1 MKYKNLALAFAI
13 ATVSLPALNNVAQ
26 AETPAPAVA
35 PAATPAPAPA
45 PEIAGQE
52 TEIDLFR
59 SSLRMDKW
67 QFVRQAMALNGEDE
81 KKFLSQYNKYEADLK
96 KLNDKRI
103 AIIKDYAAN
112 FQNMNDK
119 KAGELV
125 KRSFEFRNQRNA
137 LLEKYF
143 GKIAKATSKVIGAR
157 FLQVESILQGAGDVA
172 IGSEIPLMSK

>member
-1 MKYKNLALAFAI
+1 MKCKNLAFAFAI
-13 ATVSLPALNNVAQ
+13 AAVSLPALNNMAQ
-26 AETPAPAVA
+26 AETAAPVAAPAEA
-35 PAATPAPAPA
+35 LP
-45 PEIAGQE
+45 PEITGQQE
-52 TEIDLFR
+52 KEFDLFR
-59 SSLRMDKW
+59 SSLRMEKW
-67 QFVRQAMALNGEDE
+67 QFVKQAMALNGEEE
-81 KKFLSQYNKYEADLK
+81 KKFLSQYNQYEADLK

-112 FQNMNDK
+112 YEKMNDK

-137 LLEKYF
+137 LLEKYY

-157 FLQVESILQGAGDVA
+157 FLQVESVLQGTGDVA

>member
-13 ATVSLPALNNVAQ
+13 ATVSLPALNSVAQ
-26 AETPAPAVA
+26 AETPAPVA
-35 PAATPAPAPA
+35 PAAAPA

-67 QFVRQAMALNGEDE
+67 QFVRQAMALNEEEE

-137 LLEKYF
+137 LLEKYY
-143 GKIAKATSKVIGAR
+143 GNIAKATSKVIGAR

>member
-13 ATVSLPALNNVAQ
+13 ATVSLPALNGVAQ
-26 AETPAPAVA
+26 AETPAPVA
-35 PAATPAPAPA
+35 PAAAPAPA

-67 QFVRQAMALNGEDE
+67 QFVRQAMALNEEEE
-81 KKFLSQYNKYEADLK
+81 KKFLSQYNKYEAYLK
-96 KLNDKRI
+96 KLNDRRI

-119 KAGELV
+119 KADELV

-137 LLEKYF
+137 LLERTY
-143 GKIAKATSKVIGAR
+143 GNIAKATSKVIAAR

>member
-26 AETPAPAVA
+26 AETPAPVEA
-35 PAATPAPAPA
+35 PATAPAPA

-67 QFVRQAMALNGEDE
+67 QFVKQAMALNEEEE
-81 KKFLSQYNKYEADLK
+81 KKFLSQYNKYEAYLK
-96 KLNDKRI
+96 KLNDRRI

-119 KAGELV
+119 KADELV

-137 LLEKYF
+137 LLERTY
-143 GKIAKATSKVIGAR
+143 GNIAKATSKVIAAR

>member
-1 MKYKNLALAFAI
+1 MKYKNLAFAFAI
-13 ATVSLPALNNVAQ
+13 STVSFPALNNLAQ
-26 AETPAPAVA
+26 AETPAPVAA
-35 PAATPAPAPA
+35 PAEALP
-45 PEIAGQE
+45 PEITGQE

-67 QFVRQAMALNGEDE
+67 QFVRQAMALNGEEE
-81 KKFLSQYNKYEADLK
+81 KKFLSQYNQYEADLK

-112 FQNMNDK
+112 FEKMNDK

-137 LLEKYF
+137 LLEKYY

>member
-1 MKYKNLALAFAI
+1 MKYKNLAFAFAI
-13 ATVSLPALNNVAQ
+13 AAVSLPALNNVAQ
-26 AETPAPAVA
+26 AETPAPVA
-35 PAATPAPAPA
+35 PVAAPA

-52 TEIDLFR
+52 SEIDLFR
-59 SSLRMDKW
+59 SSLRMEKW
-67 QFVRQAMALNGEDE
+67 QFVRQAMALNGEEE
-81 KKFLSQYNKYEADLK
+81 KKFLSQYNQYEADLK

-112 FQNMNDK
+112 FENMNDK

-137 LLEKYF
+137 LLEKYY
-143 GKIAKATSKVIGAR
+143 GKVAKATSKVIGAR

-172 IGSEIPLMSK
+172 IGAEIPLMSK

>member
-1 MKYKNLALAFAI
+1 MKYKNLALAFFI
-13 ATVSLPALNNVAQ
+13 ATVSLPALNSVAQ
-26 AETPAPAVA
+26 AETPAPVA
-35 PAATPAPAPA
+35 PAAAPAPA

-67 QFVRQAMALNGEDE
+67 QFVRQAMALNEEEE

-96 KLNDKRI
+96 TLNDKRI

-137 LLEKYF
+137 LLEKYY

>member
-13 ATVSLPALNNVAQ
+13 ATVSLPALNSVAQ
-26 AETPAPAVA
+26 AETPAPVA
-35 PAATPAPAPA
+35 PAAAPA

-96 KLNDKRI
+96 TLNDKRI

-125 KRSFEFRNQRNA
+125 KRSIEFRNQRNA
-137 LLEKYF
+137 LLEKYY
-143 GKIAKATSKVIGAR
+143 GNIAKATSKVIAAR